1 MINNVYRKLR
11 GLFRLIAESLPAIRR
26 AASPRIRWDALQHSG
41 LVVVGKHSYGFPNV
55 YTWDDKTRLTIG
67 KFCSMA
73 EGVTFILGGEHRM
86 DWITTYP
93 FSAMG
98 EAWMGAESI
107 TGHPA
112 SKGDIVIGN
121 DVWIGHGALILSGVR
136 IGDGAVIGAGSV
148 VNKNVDDYAI
158 VAGNPARFIRFRFD
172 EDLRLGLKQ
181 LSWWDW
187 PDEKISK
194 NLQDLMSTPRNFTN
208 FHD

>member
-1 MINNVYRKLR
+1 MIKNVYRKLR

-26 AASPRIRWDALQHSG
+26 AASPRIRWDALQQSG
-41 LVVVGKHSYGFPNV
+41 LVIVGKHSYGFPNV
-55 YTWDDKTRLTIG
+55 YTWDEKTRLEIG
-67 KFCSMA
+67 KFCSIA

-93 FSAMG
+93 FSAVG
-98 EAWMGAESI
+98 KAWKGAESI

-112 SKGDIVIGN
+112 SKGDIVVGN

-172 EDLRLGLKQ
+172 EDIRFGLKQ
-181 LSWWDW
+181 LAWWDW
-187 PDEKISK
+187 PDKKISK
-194 NLQDLMSTPRNFTN
+194 NLQKLMFAPRNFTI
-208 FHD
+208 FDD

>member
-1 MINNVYRKLR
+1 MEFI
-11 GLFRLIAESLPAIRR
+11 PAIRR
-26 AASPRIRWDALQHSG
+26 AASPRIRWDALQQSG
-41 LVVVGKHSYGFPNV
+41 LVTVGKHTYGFPNV
-55 YTWDDKTRLTIG
+55 YTWDEKTRLTIG
-67 KFCSMA
+67 RFCSMA
-73 EGVTFILGGEHRM
+73 EGVTFLLGGEHRL

-98 EAWMGAESI
+98 KAWNGAESI
-107 TGHPA
+107 PGHPA
-112 SKGDIVIGN
+112 SKGDIVVGN

-172 EDLRLGLKQ
+172 EDLRLKLKQ

-194 NLQDLMSTPRNFTN
+194 NLQELMSSPHNFKN
-208 FHD
+208 FRA